1 MTDTLDRYTI
11 SITKEEL
18 SEMPRVEYNGVV
30 RVVDTAAE
38 MKKAVSILK
47 KYDILG
53 FDTESKPTFKKGAT
67 IHVSLIQIA
76 AEDICFL
83 FRIKKLK
90 DIEPLRELMESEQI
104 LKIGLSIH
112 DDFNIMSHDYHF
124 TPKGLSICRNLFQN
138 TSSPTQA
145 YRKYMPFFL
154 KNAFQK
160 ANSFPIGMRR
170 SLPMP
175 R

>member
-67 IHVSLIQIA
+67 TVSYTHLTLPTIA
-76 AEDICFL
+76 
-83 FRIKKLK
+83 
-90 DIEPLRELMESEQI
+90 
-104 LKIGLSIH
+104 
-112 DDFNIMSHDYHF
+112 
-124 TPKGLSICRNLFQN
+124 
-138 TSSPTQA
+138 
-145 YRKYMPFFL
+145 
-154 KNAFQK
+154 
-160 ANSFPIGMRR
+160 
-170 SLPMP
+170 
-175 R
+175 

>member
-53 FDTESKPTFKKGAT
+53 FDTESKPTFKKEQPSMFPSYRLQRKT
-67 IHVSLIQIA
+67 FVSCL
-76 AEDICFL
+76 E
-83 FRIKKLK
+83 
-90 DIEPLRELMESEQI
+90 
-104 LKIGLSIH
+104 
-112 DDFNIMSHDYHF
+112 
-124 TPKGLSICRNLFQN
+124 
-138 TSSPTQA
+138 
-145 YRKYMPFFL
+145 
-154 KNAFQK
+154 
-160 ANSFPIGMRR
+160 
-170 SLPMP
+170 
-175 R
+175 